1 MQYDLIIKNIGE
13 LTNKELVKNL
23 KAIDKLEGKTQA
35 NKWAQAEY
43 YRNIVKDELFLDDFD
58 SLTDF
63 AKVIGS
69 TKQTISQ
76 VVKAVDYAD
85 EMQVDKNLWTI
96 SKVYILSCIDD
107 VEVFMVWLKEAH
119 AELNIKVKE
128 DLRLYGDNYIKKLVQ
143 EYKNYKNP
151 VKAIEEKQVEAED
164 VTPEKEQE
172 DKHEPIKVE
181 YEGKVAYIPYSVF
194 LQYVAEQEEQE

>member
-107 VEVFMVWLKEAH
+107 VEVFMAWIKEAH

-172 DKHEPIKVE
+172 ETHEPIKVE
-181 YEGKVAYIPYSVF
+181 CEGKVAYIPYSVF